1 MNIHYKLYRQRKDD
15 VMNFNKQQEETINT
29 INGNISVI
37 ATAGSGKTTVLT
49 YRIKNM
55 VENYDIPPSSVLA
68 ITFSK
73 KAKENIIKKL
83 EEINVFNVNIETFHS
98 LALKIISSTCG
109 VNKYKVWTAQWE
121 KEKLLQDICS
131 SSLQLC
137 SVNDV
142 PYNEIFS
149 FIALQKINIR
159 YHDDKL
165 IYPSGIPFKED
176 IMKQIYTM
184 YEEFKNRNSYIE
196 FDDFLNMANDLLDN
210 NHDILSRY
218 QNIFQYVLV
227 DEFQD
232 VSLSQALL
240 LKKLNTTNTMI
251 VGDPLQAI
259 YSFRGGDSKFIL
271 NFDSDYKN
279 VKVINL
285 NTNYRCSND
294 IVQTANRLALSIP
307 DSKHK
312 NYVESIADKDSFK
325 IPELRHFS
333 DDYEEGEWITDK
345 IRELIKSGYRN
356 NDIAILART
365 NAQLQKLETTLH
377 NANIA
382 FDIIDG
388 KVFTDLP
395 EIKLIISYL
404 RLALHINDNEAFS
417 YLYNK
422 PNRWLNKKFFEEV
435 ERNSIKKNTCLYNAM
450 FTIDRR
456 NWRFK
461 NGIDE
466 IFEVINYMQ
475 NKKYS
480 SVADLVKYLR
490 NRLSIDDF
498 VTKGK
503 QSDDGSYIE
512 QIDNLDSF
520 ENMCSKYSSIEQ
532 LIAFLD
538 DLNREVENNKGE
550 KVKLLTIHKSKGM
563 EYPVVFIIGCNEGL
577 LPHYKNENVDDERRL
592 LYVAITRAEKE
603 LYLSYVDF
611 YNNSTKNIS
620 SFIDDIKDT
629 INIIK
634 PIECDVQKEK

>member
-1 MNIHYKLYRQRKDD
+1 
-15 VMNFNKQQEETINT
+15 MNFNKQQEETINT

-49 YRIKNM
+49 HRIKNM
-55 VENYDIPPSSVLA
+55 IENYGILPSSVLA

-98 LALKIISSTCG
+98 LALKIISSACG

-137 SVNDV
+137 SINDV

-159 YHDDKL
+159 YPDNKL

-294 IVQTANRLALSIP
+294 IVKTANRLALSIP

-333 DDYEEGEWITDK
+333 DDYEEGEWIADK

-356 NDIAILART
+356 NDIAILSRT

-620 SFIDDIKDT
+620 SFIDDVKDT

>member
-1 MNIHYKLYRQRKDD
+1 MML
-15 VMNFNKQQEETINT
+15 MNFNKQQEKTINT

-49 YRIKNM
+49 HRIKNM
-55 VENYDIPPSSVLA
+55 VENYNIPPSSILA

-98 LALKIISSTCG
+98 LALKIISSVYG

-137 SVNDV
+137 SINDV

-159 YHDDKL
+159 YPGDKL
-165 IYPSGIPFKED
+165 IYPSGIPFKECA
-176 IMKQIYTM
+176 MKQVYTM
-184 YEEFKNRNSYIE
+184 YEEFKNKNSYIE
-196 FDDFLNMANDLLDN
+196 FDDFLNIANDLLDN

-285 NTNYRCSND
+285 NTNYRCSNN
-294 IVQTANRLALSIP
+294 IVKTANRLALSIP

-312 NYVESIADKDSFK
+312 NYVESIADKDNFK
-325 IPELRHFS
+325 IPELRHFF
-333 DDYEEGEWITDK
+333 DDYEEGEWIANK

-475 NKKYS
+475 NKKCS

-490 NRLSIDDF
+490 NRLSIDDY

-577 LPHYKNENVDDERRL
+577 LPHYKNENVNDERRL
-592 LYVAITRAEKE
+592 FYVAITRAEKE
-603 LYLSYVDF
+603 LYLSFVDF

>member
-1 MNIHYKLYRQRKDD
+1 
-15 VMNFNKQQEETINT
+15 MNFNKQQEKTINT
-29 INGNISVI
+29 IEGNIAVI

-49 YRIKNM
+49 HRIKNM
-55 VENYDIPPSSVLA
+55 VENHGIPPSSILA
-68 ITFSK
+68 ITFSR
-73 KAKENIIKKL
+73 KAKDNIVSKL
-83 EEINVFNVNIETFHS
+83 EELKIPNANIETFHS
-98 LALKIISSTCG
+98 FALKIISSTYG
-109 VNKYKVWTAQWE
+109 VNRYKVWTAQWE
-121 KEKLLQDICS
+121 KEKVIQDICI
-131 SSLQLC
+131 SLQLC
-137 SVNDV
+137 STDDV
-142 PYNEIFS
+142 PHNEIFS
-149 FIALQKINIR
+149 FIALQKVNMK
-159 YHDDKL
+159 HTNDDL
-165 IYPSGIPFKED
+165 IYLSDMPFEND
-176 IMKQIYTM
+176 DMKRIFKM
-184 YEEFKNRNSYIE
+184 YEEYKNRNSYIE
-196 FDDFLNMANDLLDN
+196 FDDFLNMANEAFDEN
-210 NHDILSRY
+210 EDILTRY
-218 QNIFQYVLV
+218 QNTFQYVLV

-240 LKKLNTTNTMI
+240 LRKLNSKNTMI

-271 NFDSDYKN
+271 NFDTDYSD
-279 VKVINL
+279 VQIINL
-285 NTNYRCSND
+285 NTNYRCSDD
-294 IVQTANRLALSIP
+294 IVRTANKLALSIP

-312 NYVESIADKDSFK
+312 NYVESVADKPSFK

-333 DDYEEGEWITDK
+333 DDYDEGEWIAKRITELK
-345 IRELIKSGYRN
+345 REGYKY
-356 NDIAILART
+356 NDIAILSRT
-365 NAQLQKLETTLH
+365 NAQLQKIETTLH
-377 NANIA
+377 SANIA

-404 RLALHINDNEAFS
+404 RLASHENDNEAFS

-435 ERNSIKKNTCLYNAM
+435 ENNSVQRNTSLYNAM

-466 IFEVINYMQ
+466 IFEVINYIQ

-490 NRLSIDDF
+490 NRLNIDEF

-503 QSDDGSYIE
+503 QADDGSYVE

-520 ENMCSKYSSIEQ
+520 ENMCSKYSSIGQ
-532 LIAFLD
+532 LITYWD
-538 DLNREVENNKGE
+538 DLNREVETKKDE

-563 EYPVVFIIGCNEGL
+563 EYPIVFIIGCNEEL
-577 LPHYKNENVDDERRL
+577 LPHRKNKNVDDERRL
-592 LYVAITRAEKE
+592 FYVAITRAEKE
-603 LYLSYVDF
+603 LYLSYVDI
-611 YNNSTKNIS
+611 YNNKIKSIS
-620 SFIDDIKDT
+620 SFIEDIKDT

-634 PIECDVQKEK
+634 PTEKDLK

>member
-1 MNIHYKLYRQRKDD
+1 
-15 VMNFNKQQEETINT
+15 MNFNKQQEETINT

-49 YRIKNM
+49 HRIKNM
-55 VENYDIPPSSVLA
+55 VENYDIPPSSILA

-98 LALKIISSTCG
+98 LALKIISSDYG
-109 VNKYKVWTAQWE
+109 ANKYKVWTAQWE

-218 QNIFQYVLV
+218 QNIFQYVLA
-227 DEFQD
+227 

-333 DDYEEGEWITDK
+333 DDYEEGEWIADK

-520 ENMCSKYSSIEQ
+520 ENMCSKYSSIDQ

>member
-1 MNIHYKLYRQRKDD
+1 MK
-15 VMNFNKQQEETINT
+15 FNKQQEETINT
-29 INGNISVI
+29 IYGNIAVI

-49 YRIKNM
+49 HRIKNM
-55 VENYDIPPSSVLA
+55 VENHGILPSSILA

-73 KAKENIIKKL
+73 KAKDNIITKL
-83 EEINVFNVNIETFHS
+83 KELQISNVNIETFHS
-98 LALKIISSTCG
+98 FALKIISSTYG
-109 VNKYKVWTAQWE
+109 ANRFKVWTAQWE
-121 KEKLLQDICS
+121 KEKVLQNICTY
-131 SSLQLC
+131 LQLC
-137 SVNDV
+137 SIDDI

-149 FIALQKINIR
+149 FIALQKVNMKYPI
-159 YHDDKL
+159 DDL
-165 IYPSGIPFKED
+165 VYTIDIPFQKD
-176 IMKQIYTM
+176 DMKRIYKM
-184 YEEFKNRNSYIE
+184 YEEYKDRNSYIE
-196 FDDFLNMANDLLDN
+196 FDDFLNMANEVFDEN
-210 NHDILSRY
+210 NEDILIRY
-218 QNIFQYVLV
+218 QNTFQYVLV

-240 LKKLNTTNTMI
+240 LRKLNNKNTMI

-271 NFDSDYKN
+271 NFDTDYSD

-285 NTNYRCSND
+285 NTNYRCSKD
-294 IVQTANRLALSIP
+294 IIKTANKLALSIP

-312 NYVESIADKDSFK
+312 NYVESIADKNSFK
-325 IPELRHFS
+325 VPELRHFS
-333 DDYEEGEWITDK
+333 NDYEESEWIVKRITELK
-345 IRELIKSGYRN
+345 REGYKY

-377 NANIA
+377 SADIA
-382 FDIIDG
+382 FDIVDG
-388 KVFTDLP
+388 NVFTDLP

-404 RLALHINDNEAFS
+404 RLALHENDNEAFS

-435 ERNSIKKNTCLYNAM
+435 EHNSIQRNTSLYNAM

-466 IFEVINYMQ
+466 IFEVINYIQ

-480 SVADLVKYLR
+480 SVSDLVKYLR
-490 NRLSIDDF
+490 NRLNIDDF

-503 QSDDGSYIE
+503 QADDGSYIE

-520 ENMCSKYSSIEQ
+520 ENMCSKYSTIEQ
-532 LIAFLD
+532 LITYLD
-538 DLNREVENNKGE
+538 ELNREVETKRDE

-563 EYPVVFIIGCNEGL
+563 EYPVVFIIGCNEEL
-577 LPHYKNENVDDERRL
+577 LPHHKNKNVDDERRL
-592 LYVAITRAEKE
+592 FYVAITRAEKE
-603 LYLSYVDF
+603 LYLSYVDM
-611 YNNSTKNIS
+611 YNNKIKKIS
-620 SFIDDIKDT
+620 SFIKDIKDT
-629 INIIK
+629 IIIIQQTK
-634 PIECDVQKEK
+634 DNL